1 MLALIGIG
9 CLVIGVVM
17 LVIIG
22 DTMLLGLSVILA
34 LLTAVRC
41 VILYRRI
48 GRGEFE
54 MVEGVCINITLIPL
68 QRRRSLTIQTDEG
81 EETIIRTDNRSVP
94 YVGGRYRVYI
104 MGSSVNFDPSSLL
117 REWNYPEAFAVEEL
131 SEDKNLQH

>member
-1 MLALIGIG
+1 MLSLIGIG

-17 LVIIG
+17 LVINR

-34 LLTAVRC
+34 LLTVVRC
-41 VILYRRI
+41 IILYRRI

-81 EETIIRTDNRSVP
+81 EEIIIRTDSRSVP
-94 YVGGRYRVYI
+94 HVGGRYRVYI
-104 MGSSVNFDPSSLL
+104 MGSSVKFDPSSLL
-117 REWNYPEAFAVEEL
+117 REWNSPEAFAVEEL
-131 SEDKNLQH
+131 SVSADLQH